1 MKPAEGP
8 AKLPRDR
15 LDPREPT
22 GLILC
27 GMGGPDG
34 PDSVGPFLRN
44 LFNDPAVLPLPAPLA
59 RLVGGLIARRRTRRV
74 RERYGSLGCGG
85 GSPQLQW
92 TRMQAQRLGE
102 LLAAH
107 GLNVYATPAMR
118 YWHPFADEAVA
129 ALGRPDLRQYLVVP
143 TYPQY
148 SAATSG
154 SVLAAV
160 QRAVRSAAPD
170 ARLHVVPDWHL
181 LPGYLDALAR
191 QAEPILRGWAAAG
204 HAPGGCALLPLAHSL
219 PVRFVRHGDPYL
231 AQTRA
236 TLAALRAR
244 LAARLANPALTEPSL
259 TSNVRAA
266 AAGTADAAA
275 AADAV
280 AAAGTADQLTA
291 WWDALPGGGQAL
303 LAFQSKVG
311 PVRWLEP
318 DSVVETLRLAQAG
331 CQRLLVLPVSFTCE
345 HIETLHELDHE
356 LARIA
361 REAGIV
367 DFVRGA
373 ALNLDRGWLE
383 SLASHLAKTA
393 FGEGAEV
400 ASLDA
405 ASEHCAAQTGISSP
419 LSPDREA
426 SRA

>member
-1 MKPAEGP
+1 MKPDVGTAM
-8 AKLPRDR
+8 LPRDR

-34 PDSVGPFLRN
+34 PESVGPFLRN

-74 RERYGSLGCGG
+74 RERYASLGCGG

-102 LLAAH
+102 LLAAR
-107 GLNVYATPAMR
+107 GLNVNATPAMR
-118 YWHPFADEAVA
+118 YWHPFADEALA
-129 ALGRPDLRQYLVVP
+129 ALGRPALRQYLVVP

-160 QRAVRSAAPD
+160 QRAIRLSAPD

-181 LPGYLDALAR
+181 LPGYLDALVR
-191 QAEPILRGWAAAG
+191 QAEPILQRWATAG
-204 HAPGGCALLPLAHSL
+204 HPSSECALLPLAHSL
-219 PVRFVRHGDPYL
+219 PVRFVRRGDPYL

-236 TLAALRAR
+236 TVAALRAR
-244 LAARLANPALTEPSL
+244 LAERLTGSLAGRLMERPAERLTGAP
-259 TSNVRAA
+259 
-266 AAGTADAAA
+266 
-275 AADAV
+275 
-280 AAAGTADQLTA
+280 DQLAA
-291 WWDALPGGGQAL
+291 WWDALPGGGQPL

-318 DSVVETLRLAQAG
+318 DSVAETLRLIQAG
-331 CQRLLVLPVSFTCE
+331 CRRLLVLPISFTCE

-361 REAGIV
+361 REAGV
-367 DFVRGA
+367 LEFVRGA
-373 ALNLDRGWLE
+373 ALNMDRSWLE
-383 SLASHLAKTA
+383 SLASHLAETA
-393 FGEGAEV
+393 FGEGDEVERPV
-400 ASLDA
+400 ASSNAGLM
-405 ASEHCAAQTGISSP
+405 HPGILSP
-419 LSPDREA
+419 ISPDREA